1 MRHKPTVALLGT
13 ALGILLAAAAAGRA
27 EGPCGCPC
35 GAEDGMRRA
44 GYPLDVACYAV
55 PSDTGH
61 YIGYYVG
68 GGAPCRG
75 DAPCPDEG
83 TWGWDY
89 HGFLIPKNVVLGWW
103 HGRRYQNGIGAYRVN
118 GTNCDNLSTP

>member
-1 MRHKPTVALLGT
+1 MRHKLTLGLLGPV
-13 ALGILLAAAAAGRA
+13 LGLLLAVAAGRA
-27 EGPCGCPC
+27 ECPC
-35 GAEDGMRRA
+35 DCACGGEDGMHRA
-44 GYPLDVACYAV
+44 GYPQRVACWAV

-61 YIGYYVG
+61 YIGYSVG

-75 DAPCPDEG
+75 DAPCPDDG

-89 HGFLIPKNVVLGWW
+89 RGLLIPKNVVLGWW

-118 GTNCDNLSTP
+118 GRNCDNLSTP